1 MKTNLTN
8 DQLAYLAAQM
18 NKVSRSFALV
28 APAVETPLNN
38 YLATAYLICRVI
50 DNIEDCTRPYS
61 WQKERFTE
69 FDYLLKNPAAAPDVL
84 AQWEQ
89 EAWPGLS
96 TNEARMMTV
105 SDGLPLWQIY
115 GQIPEAFQSA
125 IARWALEMVHGMEKI
140 LNPAENNMFVSRQGV
155 QLPATEAGYDLYCYY
170 VAGTVGHMI
179 TDLAILHYDL
189 PEDVAARLDK
199 NSQSSGRALQKTNI
213 VKDFAEDL
221 KRDVCYLPDEWLREV
236 DYLPL
241 SLRGAPLDWKYMV
254 VANVLNELEDSVN
267 YILDLP
273 YTAVGYRQASL
284 LMLLPAYQTLLQA
297 AQNHTS
303 LFTPDHNV
311 KISRQTMAQCLID
324 AQTLVSD
331 NDALQ
336 TYSQAMHAQLDK
348 AFESDR
354 ITTTTQADY

>member
-1 MKTNLTN
+1 MITNLTS
-8 DQLAYLAAQM
+8 DQLAYLDAQM

-28 APAVETPLNN
+28 APAVEAPLNN
-38 YLATAYLICRVI
+38 YLATAYLICRVT
-50 DNIEDCTRPYS
+50 DNIEDCTRPYP
-61 WQKERFTE
+61 WQKERFIE
-69 FDYLLKNPAAAPDVL
+69 FDTLLQNPTAAPDVL

-96 TNEARMMTV
+96 NDEARIMTV
-105 SDGLPLWQIY
+105 ADGLPLWQIY
-115 GQIPEAFQSA
+115 AQIPEASQSA
-125 IARWALEMVHGMEKI
+125 IARWALEMAHGMEKI

-155 QLPATEAGYDLYCYY
+155 QLPTTEAGYDLYCYY

-236 DYLPL
+236 DYQPL
-241 SLRGAPLDWKYMV
+241 SLRGASPDWKHMV
-254 VANVLNELEDSVN
+254 LANVLNELEDSVN

-297 AQNHTS
+297 AQNHSS
-303 LFTPDHNV
+303 LFTSDHNV
-311 KISRQTMAQCLID
+311 KISRQTMAQCLTD
-324 AQTLVSD
+324 AEALVYD
-331 NDALQ
+331 NNALQ
-336 TYSQAMHAQLDK
+336 AYSQTMRTQLDK
-348 AFESDR
+348 AFKSDK
-354 ITTTTQADY
+354 ITIVA